1 MTRRMFDIEKTD
13 IGDTMARIMD
23 HEDYMIMAL
32 EEAHKARKKDEVPI
46 GAVII
51 DKNGNVVS
59 KAHNQVIHLADPTA
73 HAEMLCIR
81 DASLKNSN
89 YRLLNMSLYV
99 TVEPCVM
106 CMGAVVHSRIE
117 KIFFGA
123 NDPKWG
129 AAGSIYNFS
138 NDGLL
143 NHRPEVTGGILQE
156 ACSLIIQDFF
166 RSKR

>member
-1 MTRRMFDIEKTD
+1 MPS
-13 IGDTMARIMD
+13 IMD

-59 KAHNQVIHLADPTA
+59 KAHNQVIHLGDPTA

-81 DASLKNSN
+81 EASLKISN

-106 CMGAVVHSRIE
+106 CMGALVHSRIE
-117 KIFFGA
+117 KLVFGTH
-123 NDPKWG
+123 DPKWG

-143 NHRPEVTGGILQE
+143 NHKPAVMGGVLEE
-156 ACSLIIQDFF
+156 ACSQIIQDFF